1 MWLLLIMSIT
11 SVTYIIERSLSL
23 RWSQIIPQPIS
34 DVLEHCRDEG
44 DVEELYALCQQHDS
58 PIGRLLIQ
66 AMKHFSYSRAENV
79 EMLQTRARKEIAGLE
94 QGLVIIEVIVGSA
107 PLLGLVG
114 TLHGLI
120 TLFGDFGSASMADH
134 SALAKGISIA
144 LNTTL
149 TGLLIAIPSLIA
161 WSYFNKKVK
170 TSLSRWKACVKLSCN
185 AFTHRLRIQPSNLQR
200 PTAKQLV
207 RVKHAEKVIEAMDF
221 REHRV

>member
-34 DVLEHCRDEG
+34 DALDHCRDEG
-44 DVEELYALCQQHDS
+44 DIEELYALCQQHDS

-120 TLFGDFGSASMADH
+120 TL
-134 SALAKGISIA
+134 LGI
-144 LNTTL
+144 LVPPVW
-149 TGLLIAIPSLIA
+149 LITPH
-161 WSYFNKKVK
+161 WPKV
-170 TSLSRWKACVKLSCN
+170 SP
-185 AFTHRLRIQPSNLQR
+185 LR
-200 PTAKQLV
+200 
-207 RVKHAEKVIEAMDF
+207 
-221 REHRV
+221 